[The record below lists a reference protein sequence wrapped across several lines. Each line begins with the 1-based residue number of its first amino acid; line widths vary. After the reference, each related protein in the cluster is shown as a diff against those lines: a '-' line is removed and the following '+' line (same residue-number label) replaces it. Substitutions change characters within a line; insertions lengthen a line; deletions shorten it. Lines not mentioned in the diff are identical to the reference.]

1 MSNRYQPVTLTT
13 LLREDGGKNGRRY
26 VTPEGHKYPSVT
38 TIFSVNGNEHLDAWR
53 ERVGYEEARRISSRA
68 AHRGTYIHSLCE
80 KLIREEP
87 ITNIN
92 PFYKEMWVDF
102 LPLVN
107 QIGNVYAIEQA
118 LYSDYLK
125 VAGTVD
131 CVGVWKDRISVIDFK
146 TSSRVKS
153 ESEIENY
160 FMQCAAYAVMWEER
174 TKQPI
179 TQLVILMAV
188 EDEAP
193 RIFLQ
198 HRDTWIKKFIEL
210 RGRYKELTGE

>member
-1 MSNRYQPVTLTT
+1 MSNRYQPVELPS
-13 LLREDGGKNGRRY
+13 LVREDGGKNGRRY

-38 TIFSVNGNEHLDAWR
+38 TIFSVNENHHLAAWR
-53 ERVGYEEARRISSRA
+53 ERVGEDEARRISSRA
-68 AHRGTYIHSLCE
+68 AHRGTHIHSLCE
-80 KLIREEP
+80 KFIKGDTIEY
-87 ITNIN
+87 IN
-92 PFYKEMWVDF
+92 PFYKEMWQS
-102 LPLVN
+102 LQPIIN
-107 QIGNVYAIEQA
+107 QIGNVYAIEQP

-131 CVGVWKDRISVIDFK
+131 CVGLWKDRLSVIDFK

-153 ESEIENY
+153 EGDIENY

-179 TQLVILMAV
+179 TQLVILMAI
-188 EDEAP
+188 EDEVP

-210 RGRYKELTGE
+210 RGRYKALNGD